1 MKIKGEIEY
10 ESETKEALRIMDDRS
25 NLALDA
31 IGFYIEGEAAIRAP
45 VEFGDL
51 RRDMDHSVK
60 KNTKQLFVGNK
71 SAYAATQEF
80 GDPDRNIR
88 AQPYL
93 RPAYQE
99 NQKTIE
105 RIAQSI
111 FSSGNKA
118 TIRTL
123 ESNADQQKKSKSP
136 RRGKS

>member
-1 MKIKGEIEY
+1 MKVKGKFEY
-10 ESETKEALRIMDDRS
+10 ESNEPEAQRTMHDRA

-51 RRDMDHSVK
+51 RRDMDHMVNRS
-60 KNTKQLFVGNK
+60 TKQLFVGNK

-99 NQKTIE
+99 NKKTIE
-105 RIAQSI
+105 KIGQAI
-111 FSSGNKA
+111 FGTGNKS

-123 ESNADQQKKSKSP
+123 ESGSNAQKQSKSP
-136 RRGKS
+136 RKGK